1 MTTTCSLVMSQKGN
15 VDELMTDINRIKYS
29 NLPYETLVNL
39 EKEVIEE
46 QNRLFKELKNVR
58 DSIYEDL
65 ENNDASKIDQ
75 KKSKSRILKNRIDNT
90 NNRLEY
96 LRNQTE
102 TKIME
107 SKFVVL
113 LGSQKRFDLYEK
125 SLMYVIVF
133 ILGLIVFD
141 LLINKDD
148 TISLYIFYIDVVCC
162 VYFLGDLT
170 LRYRFSRNKKWFWNT
185 YWLDILTSIPVPP
198 TGQIIRAGRFVRLLR
213 LLRMTRIARVFLFMW
228 RGMEKLQDVIN
239 VPLLKKSLK
248 LALTMVIIGAIVI
261 TWAEGTSDNSVGN
274 IFDSSW
280 WSFISIFTGAFGPIY
295 NPSTAIGRVMT
306 VILVVSGMLLVGIFT
321 ATLTSLYIDDETD
334 ELAYNQTDLSKR
346 LERIEELIKK

>member
-1 MTTTCSLVMSQKGN
+1 MTQKDT
-15 VDELMTDINRIKYS
+15 VDDLLADINRIKYS
-29 NLPYETLVNL
+29 NLSYDTLMNL
-39 EKEVIEE
+39 EKKITEERNELIEE
-46 QNRLFKELKNVR
+46 LKDVKK
-58 DSIYEDL
+58 SIYEDL
-65 ENNDASKIDQ
+65 ENNDASNIDK
-75 KKSKSRILKNRIDNT
+75 KKSKARIIKNRLDNT
-90 NNRLEY
+90 ENRLEY
-96 LRNQTE
+96 LNNQTE
-102 TKIME
+102 TKYME
-107 SKFVVL
+107 DNFKKF
-113 LGSQKRFDLYEK
+113 LGSQRKFELYEK
-125 SLMYVIVF
+125 FLMYIIIS

-148 TISLYIFYIDVVCC
+148 VVSLYIFYIDVVCC
-162 VYFLGDLT
+162 IYFLSDLT

-198 TGQIIRAGRFVRLLR
+198 AGQIIRAGRFIRLLR
-213 LLRMTRIARVFLFMW
+213 LLRMTRIIRVFLFMW

-261 TWAEGTSDNSVGN
+261 TWAEGTSENSVGN

-306 VILVVSGMLLVGIFT
+306 IILVVSGMLLVGIFT

-334 ELAYNQTDLSKR
+334 ELAYNQADLSKR
-346 LERIEELIKK
+346 LERIEELLKK

>member
-1 MTTTCSLVMSQKGN
+1 MTRKDT
-15 VDELMTDINRIKYS
+15 VDDLLADINRIKYS
-29 NLPYETLVNL
+29 NLSYDTLMNL
-39 EKEVIEE
+39 EKEITEEKNELIE
-46 QNRLFKELKNVR
+46 ELKNIKK
-58 DSIYEDL
+58 SIYEDL
-65 ENNDASKIDQ
+65 ENNNASKIDE
-75 KKSKSRILKNRIDNT
+75 KKSKARIIKNRLDNT
-90 NNRLEY
+90 ENRLEY
-96 LRNQTE
+96 LNNQTE
-102 TKIME
+102 TKYME
-107 SKFVVL
+107 DNFKKF
-113 LGSQKRFDLYEK
+113 LGSQRKFEFYEQI
-125 SLMYVIVF
+125 LMYVIIS

-141 LLINKDD
+141 LLINKDN
-148 TISLYIFYIDVVCC
+148 TISLYIFYIDLACC
-162 VYFLGDLT
+162 IYFLSDLT

-198 TGQIIRAGRFVRLLR
+198 AGQIVRAGRFIRLLR
-213 LLRMTRIARVFLFMW
+213 LLRMTRIVRVFLFMW

-334 ELAYNQTDLSKR
+334 ELAYNQVNLSKR
-346 LERIEELIKK
+346 LERIEELLKK

>member
-1 MTTTCSLVMSQKGN
+1 MNQEDT
-15 VDELMTDINRIKYS
+15 VDNLISDIKRIKYS
-29 NLPYETLVNL
+29 DLPYETLLNL
-39 EKEVIEE
+39 EKDIIDEQKSLIE
-46 QNRLFKELKNVR
+46 QLKNVR
-58 DSIYEDL
+58 KSIYDDL
-65 ENNDASKIDQ
+65 ENNNASDIDG
-75 KKSKSRILKNRIDNT
+75 KKSKARILKNRLDNT
-90 NNRLEY
+90 ENRLNY
-96 LRNQTE
+96 LKDQTE
-102 TKIME
+102 TKYME
-107 SKFVVL
+107 DKFRKF
-113 LGSQKRFDLYEK
+113 LGSQSKFDLYEK
-125 SLMYVIVF
+125 FLMYIIIS

-148 TISLYIFYIDVVCC
+148 TMSLYIFYIDLACC
-162 VYFLGDLT
+162 IYFLSDLT

-198 TGQIIRAGRFVRLLR
+198 AGQIVRAGRFIRLLR
-213 LLRMTRIARVFLFMW
+213 ILRMTRIIRVFLFMW

-261 TWAEGTSDNSVGN
+261 TWAEGTNENSVGN

-334 ELAYNQTDLSKR
+334 ELAYNQENMSKR
-346 LERIEELIKK
+346 LERIEELLKK

>member
-1 MTTTCSLVMSQKGN
+1 MVQKDTVEGVMA
-15 VDELMTDINRIKYS
+15 DISRIKYS
-29 NLPYETLVNL
+29 NLPNETLLNL

-46 QNRLFKELKNVR
+46 QTKLFEKLKNVR
-58 DSIYEDL
+58 DSIYNDL
-65 ENNDASKIDQ
+65 ENNNASNIDK
-75 KKSKSRILKNRIDNT
+75 KKSKARILKNRIENT
-90 NNRLEY
+90 NNRLKY

-107 SKFVVL
+107 DKLISFLV
-113 LGSQKRFDLYEK
+113 SRRIFNFYEK
-125 SLMYVIVF
+125 SLMCVIIS
-133 ILGLIVFD
+133 ILGLIVYD
-141 LLINKDD
+141 LLINKDS
-148 TISLYIFYIDVVCC
+148 TISLYIFYVDIVCC
-162 VYFLGDLT
+162 IYFLSDLT
-170 LRYRFSRNKKWFWNT
+170 LRYKFSRSKKWFWNT
-185 YWLDILTSIPVPP
+185 YWLDIITSIPVPP
-198 TGQIIRAGRFVRLLR
+198 AGQIIRAGRFIRLLR
-213 LLRMTRIARVFLFMW
+213 LLRMTRITRVFLFLW
-228 RGMEKLQDVIN
+228 RGMEKMQDVVD

-261 TWAEGTSDNSVGN
+261 TWAEGTSENSVGN

-334 ELAYNQTDLSKR
+334 ELTYKQENIEKR
-346 LERIEELIKK
+346 LERIEELLKK

>member
-1 MTTTCSLVMSQKGN
+1 MTQKDT
-15 VDELMTDINRIKYS
+15 VDDLLADINRIKYS
-29 NLPYETLVNL
+29 NLSYDTLMNL
-39 EKEVIEE
+39 EKKITEERNELIEE
-46 QNRLFKELKNVR
+46 LKDVKK
-58 DSIYEDL
+58 SIYEDL
-65 ENNDASKIDQ
+65 ENNDASNIDK
-75 KKSKSRILKNRIDNT
+75 KKSKARIIKNRLDNT
-90 NNRLEY
+90 ENRLEY
-96 LRNQTE
+96 LNNQTE
-102 TKIME
+102 TKYME
-107 SKFVVL
+107 DNFKKF
-113 LGSQKRFDLYEK
+113 LGSQRKFELYEK
-125 SLMYVIVF
+125 FLMYIIIS

-148 TISLYIFYIDVVCC
+148 IVSLYIFYIDVVCC
-162 VYFLGDLT
+162 IYFLSDLT

-198 TGQIIRAGRFVRLLR
+198 AGQIIRAGRFIRLLR
-213 LLRMTRIARVFLFMW
+213 LLRMTRIIRVFLFMW

-261 TWAEGTSDNSVGN
+261 TWAEGTSENSVGN

-306 VILVVSGMLLVGIFT
+306 IILVVSGMLLVGIFT

-334 ELAYNQTDLSKR
+334 ELAYNQADLSKR
-346 LERIEELIKK
+346 LERIEELLKK

>member
-1 MTTTCSLVMSQKGN
+1 MTQSEI
-15 VDELMTDINRIKYS
+15 VDNLLADINRIKYS
-29 NLPYETLVNL
+29 NLSYDTLVNL
-39 EKEVIEE
+39 EKEINEE
-46 QNRLFKELKNVR
+46 KNKLIDDLKKVKK
-58 DSIYEDL
+58 SIYDDL
-65 ENNDASKIDQ
+65 ENNNASNIEQ
-75 KKSKSRILKNRIDNT
+75 KKSKARILKNRLDNT
-90 NNRLEY
+90 NNRLDY
-96 LRNQTE
+96 LKNQTE
-102 TKIME
+102 TKFME
-107 SKFVVL
+107 DKFRKF
-113 LGSQKRFDLYEK
+113 LGSKKKYDIYEK
-125 SLMYVIVF
+125 FLMYVIIS

-141 LLINKDD
+141 LLINKDN
-148 TISLYIFYIDVVCC
+148 TISLYIFYIDLACC
-162 VYFLGDLT
+162 IYFLSDLT
-170 LRYRFSRNKKWFWNT
+170 LRYRFSRNKKWFWDT

-198 TGQIIRAGRFVRLLR
+198 AGQIVRAGRFIRLLR
-213 LLRMTRIARVFLFMW
+213 LLRMTRIVRVFLFMW

-334 ELAYNQTDLSKR
+334 ELAYNQVNLSKR
-346 LERIEELIKK
+346 LERIEELLKK

>member
-1 MTTTCSLVMSQKGN
+1 MTQKDT
-15 VDELMTDINRIKYS
+15 VDDLLADINRIKYS
-29 NLPYETLVNL
+29 NLSYDTLMNL
-39 EKEVIEE
+39 EKKITEERNELIEE
-46 QNRLFKELKNVR
+46 LKDVKK
-58 DSIYEDL
+58 SIYEDL
-65 ENNDASKIDQ
+65 ENNDASNIDK
-75 KKSKSRILKNRIDNT
+75 KKSKARIIKNRLDNT
-90 NNRLEY
+90 ENRLEY
-96 LRNQTE
+96 LNNQTE
-102 TKIME
+102 TKYME
-107 SKFVVL
+107 DNFKKF
-113 LGSQKRFDLYEK
+113 LGSQRKFELYEK
-125 SLMYVIVF
+125 FLMYIIIS

-148 TISLYIFYIDVVCC
+148 IVSLYIFYIDVVCC
-162 VYFLGDLT
+162 IYFLSDLT

-198 TGQIIRAGRFVRLLR
+198 AGQIIRAGRFIRLLR
-213 LLRMTRIARVFLFMW
+213 LLRMTRIIRVFLFMW

-261 TWAEGTSDNSVGN
+261 TWAEGTNENSVGN

-306 VILVVSGMLLVGIFT
+306 IILVVSGMLLVGIFT

-334 ELAYNQTDLSKR
+334 ELAYNQADLSKR
-346 LERIEELIKK
+346 LERIEELLKK